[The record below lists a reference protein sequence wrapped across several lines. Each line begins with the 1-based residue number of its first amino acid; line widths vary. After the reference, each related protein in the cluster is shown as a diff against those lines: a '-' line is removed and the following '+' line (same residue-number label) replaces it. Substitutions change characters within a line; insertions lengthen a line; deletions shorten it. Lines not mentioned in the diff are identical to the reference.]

1 MENDTLLEARHIQMT
16 FESKEGGLHVLEDIS
31 LTLAK
36 NEFVCLIGPSGSGKS
51 TLVRILG
58 GLLEPTGGELIYP
71 GGREPDPGGK
81 KP

>member
-36 NEFVCLIGPSGSGKS
+36 NEFVCLIGPSGSGKTS
-51 TLVRILG
+51 GSQVKSHQL
-58 GLLEPTGGELIYP
+58 
-71 GGREPDPGGK
+71 
-81 KP
+81 